1 MNWRRL
7 IPNSIS
13 SASLIFG
20 VLSIFK
26 TIEGDFFLAPVFI
39 VIAVIFDSMDGRAAR
54 ALGVGGGDFG
64 KEMDSLCDMCSFGVA
79 PAIMIY
85 MYGLQELGLA
95 GQVIAALFAVGGCLR
110 LARFNIDTRQTTSF
124 IGLPIPSEAIFWIG
138 FTAWCIEGG
147 MPVNWL
153 TALIVLAMSLLM
165 VSNIGMFSLKF
176 KNFHLAE
183 NINRY
188 VILAAAVALVLW
200 LGIPGLMWTILL
212 YLVLSMINIRV
223 SYTESGD

>member
-95 GQVIAALFAVGGCLR
+95 GQIIAALFA
-110 LARFNIDTRQTTSF
+110 
-124 IGLPIPSEAIFWIG
+124 
-138 FTAWCIEGG
+138 
-147 MPVNWL
+147 
-153 TALIVLAMSLLM
+153 
-165 VSNIGMFSLKF
+165 
-176 KNFHLAE
+176 
-183 NINRY
+183 
-188 VILAAAVALVLW
+188 AAVTLVIACIMYSEVKFPDFKGKGNPMYRLPVIIAVIVGAVMLYERPGAWPFVAMFTYTLAGIVNHVYRALT
-200 LGIPGLMWTILL
+200 GK
-212 YLVLSMINIRV
+212 NK
-223 SYTESGD
+223 

>member
-39 VIAVIFDSMDGRAAR
+39 VIAVLFDSMDGRAAR

-85 MYGLQELGLA
+85 MYGLQDLGLV
-95 GQVIAALFAVGGCLR
+95 GQVIAALFAVGVWHASTATPVLYTVISRACLFRLVPASWQHMLFLVISLLR
-110 LARFNIDTRQTTSF
+110 LCWQQ
-124 IGLPIPSEAIFWIG
+124 
-138 FTAWCIEGG
+138 
-147 MPVNWL
+147 
-153 TALIVLAMSLLM
+153 LL
-165 VSNIGMFSLKF
+165 
-176 KNFHLAE
+176 
-183 NINRY
+183 
-188 VILAAAVALVLW
+188 W
-200 LGIPGLMWTILL
+200 
-212 YLVLSMINIRV
+212 
-223 SYTESGD
+223 

>member
-95 GQVIAALFAVGGCLR
+95 GQVIAALFAACVWHASTAIPVLYTVIFRACLFRQVPASWQPMLFPAISSLR
-110 LARFNIDTRQTTSF
+110 LCWQQ
-124 IGLPIPSEAIFWIG
+124 
-138 FTAWCIEGG
+138 
-147 MPVNWL
+147 
-153 TALIVLAMSLLM
+153 LL
-165 VSNIGMFSLKF
+165 
-176 KNFHLAE
+176 
-183 NINRY
+183 
-188 VILAAAVALVLW
+188 W
-200 LGIPGLMWTILL
+200 
-212 YLVLSMINIRV
+212 
-223 SYTESGD
+223 

>member
-39 VIAVIFDSMDGRAAR
+39 VIAVLFDSMDGRAAR

-85 MYGLQELGLA
+85 MYG
-95 GQVIAALFAVGGCLR
+95 R
-110 LARFNIDTRQTTSF
+110 N
-124 IGLPIPSEAIFWIG
+124 
-138 FTAWCIEGG
+138 
-147 MPVNWL
+147 ML
-153 TALIVLAMSLLM
+153 TALALL
-165 VSNIGMFSLKF
+165 LPK
-176 KNFHLAE
+176 
-183 NINRY
+183 
-188 VILAAAVALVLW
+188 
-200 LGIPGLMWTILL
+200 T
-212 YLVLSMINIRV
+212 YLII
-223 SYTESGD
+223 